1 MNQLDQ
7 QATEVPVDAT
17 SLDGAASDDTSP
29 EKLPVSAWVS
39 LIAFGAFV
47 VLFGT
52 CAATY
57 MFN

>member
-1 MNQLDQ
+1 MSTNGLDQ
-7 QATEVPVDAT
+7 HPVDT
-17 SLDGAASDDTSP
+17 SVDDESP
-29 EKLPVSAWVS
+29 EKLPSSAWAS
-39 LIAFGAFV
+39 LVIFAAFV

>member
-1 MNQLDQ
+1 MTTNNLDQ
-7 QATEVPVDAT
+7 HPVDTAP
-17 SLDGAASDDTSP
+17 DDESP
-29 EKLPVSAWVS
+29 EKLPATAWVT
-39 LIAFGAFV
+39 LVLFAGFV